1 MKGLHKFYN
10 QSKSKTMK
18 RTSILCLAFMLIGI
32 LASAQKEFKK
42 SLSGISRIEIETGTS
57 VYLKKGTSNEIIIR
71 EGCSNCGKEEEPVTG
86 WEGTNEITD
95 ERAKGLT
102 PIYAGGEDNTGTGMY
117 LEQDGEVLRLTD
129 LKSFYKR
136 KGLTITVPVSVSLK
150 INCGNLGNAS
160 VEGLTNELEIN
171 TNVGYIKLNNVTGP
185 VTAHSTAGN
194 IDAIFN
200 SVNQTAPI
208 SMSSSTGMIDVSLPT
223 NTKASV
229 ALSSTMGSVYSN
241 FDLVVP
247 RKDGLKAIGGNKS
260 ISGNINSGGVKI
272 ALKATI
278 GNIYLRKK

>member
-71 EGCSNCGKEEEPVTG
+71 EGCNNCGKEEDSAASWKE
-86 WEGTNEITD
+86 EIPD
-95 ERAKGLT
+95 EKAKGLT
-102 PIYAGGEDNTGTGMY
+102 PIYAGGEDNTGTGMF

-129 LKSFYKR
+129 LKSFYNR
-136 KGLTITVPVSVSLK
+136 KGLSITVPASVSLK

-185 VTAHSTAGN
+185 VTAHSSTGH
-194 IDAIFN
+194 IDAIFT

-208 SMSSSTGMIDVSLPT
+208 SISSSTGMIDVSLPT

-241 FDLVVP
+241 FDLVGP
-247 RKDGLKAIGGNKS
+247 REDGLKAIGGNKS